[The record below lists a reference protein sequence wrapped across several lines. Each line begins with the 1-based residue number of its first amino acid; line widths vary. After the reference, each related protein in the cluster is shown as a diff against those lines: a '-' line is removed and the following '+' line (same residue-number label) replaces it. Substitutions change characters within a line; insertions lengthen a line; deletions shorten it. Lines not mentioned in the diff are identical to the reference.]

1 VELVENGHVN
11 PGVLKL
17 ELFCRGIKIDES
29 CNVEKDARKI
39 SRLRAGLGSGL
50 EVRLEDS
57 VHVNVPVTEDF
68 VKDTPYAIKRHEDG
82 SYHVYLN
89 DQYLVK
95 VELPPAPE
103 FYDMKTRSG
112 KLMSRVAQMQGTYL
126 GIYATEVCS
135 FWTKYKDHNCKFCST
150 GLNLGPLE
158 EEEKKV
164 EDVVDTVIAARKDE
178 RISFVHF
185 NAGYFDGEGVEKLI
199 PYAKAV
205 IEETGLLVG
214 VQATPARNFKVYD
227 ELKEIGVNHLSFCYE
242 FHQPEAFAEICP
254 GKHKYIT
261 QERYFDAIKYT
272 ANLYGKGFVS
282 GEIIAGLEP
291 YEWTHKA
298 IDWITDNK
306 AFPTICVFRPIP
318 GTPYGDMPSPD
329 PEPMKEV
336 FAHMYESCMK
346 KGIPVGL
353 APNLKISI
361 VIQPDEGR
369 YFLENRNKYK
379 LTELKLAAMKVAV
392 KTLFNQR
399 IKKAEA
405 RRLSKHATAG

>member
-1 VELVENGHVN
+1 MVAQLIENGKVN

-29 CNVEKDARKI
+29 CHVEQDARKI

-50 EVRLEDS
+50 EVRLDDNI
-57 VHVNVPVTEDF
+57 HVNVPVTESF
-68 VKDTPYAIKRHEDG
+68 VVNTPFAIKRHDDAT
-82 SYHVYLN
+82 YHVYKN
-89 DQYLVK
+89 DEHITQ
-95 VELPPAPE
+95 VELPPAPA
-103 FYDMKTRSG
+103 FYDKKTRTG

-126 GIYATEVCS
+126 GIYATDVCS
-135 FWTKYKDHNCKFCST
+135 FWTKYKDTNCKFCST

-164 EDVVDTVIAARKDE
+164 EDVIDTVLAAREDE
-178 RISFVHF
+178 NISFVHF
-185 NAGYFDGEGVEKLI
+185 NAGYFDGEGAERLI

-214 VQATPARNFKVYD
+214 VQATPAKDFKIYD
-227 ELKEIGVNHLSFCYE
+227 EMKEMGVNHLSFCYE
-242 FHQPEAFAEICP
+242 FHSPEAFAEICP
-254 GKHKYIT
+254 GKEKYIT

-272 ANLYGKGFVS
+272 ANLFGKGFIS

-291 YEWTHKA
+291 IEWTHKA
-298 IDWITDNK
+298 IDWITENK
-306 AFPTICVFRPIP
+306 AFPTVCVFRPIP
-318 GTPYGDMPSPD
+318 GTMYGDKPSPE
-329 PEPMKEV
+329 PEPLKEV
-336 FAHMYESCMK
+336 FAHMYEACMK
-346 KGIPVGL
+346 RGIPVGL

-399 IKKAEA
+399 VKKADA
-405 RRLSKHATAG
+405 CRAAK

>member
-1 VELVENGHVN
+1 MVAQLIENGKVN

-29 CNVEKDARKI
+29 CHVEEDARKI

-50 EVRLEDS
+50 EVRLDDNI
-57 VHVNVPVTEDF
+57 HANVPVTESF
-68 VKDTPYAIKRHEDG
+68 VENTPFAIKRHDDAT
-82 SYHVYLN
+82 YHVYK
-89 DQYLVK
+89 DDEHITK
-95 VELPPAPE
+95 VELPPAPG
-103 FYDMKTRSG
+103 FYEKKTQSG

-126 GIYATEVCS
+126 GIYATDVCS
-135 FWTKYKDHNCKFCST
+135 FWTTYKGNNCKFCST
-150 GLNLGPLE
+150 GLNLGPME

-164 EDVVDTVIAARKDE
+164 EDVIDTVLAAREDE

-185 NAGYFDGEGVEKLI
+185 NAGYFDGEGAERLM

-214 VQATPARNFKVYD
+214 VQATPAKDFKIYD
-227 ELKEIGVNHLSFCYE
+227 EMKEMGVNHLSFCYE
-242 FHQPEAFAEICP
+242 FHSPEAFAEICP
-254 GKHKYIT
+254 GKEKYIT
-261 QERYFDAIKYT
+261 QERYFDAIKYS
-272 ANLYGKGFVS
+272 ANLFGKGFIS

-291 YEWTHKA
+291 IEWTHKA
-298 IDWITDNK
+298 IDWITENK
-306 AFPTICVFRPIP
+306 AFPTVCVFRPIP
-318 GTPYGDMPSPD
+318 GTMYGDKPSPE
-329 PEPMKEV
+329 PEPLKEV
-336 FAHMYESCMK
+336 FAHMYEACMK
-346 KGIPVGL
+346 HGIPVGL

-392 KTLFNQR
+392 KTMFNQR
-399 IKKAEA
+399 VKKADA
-405 RRLSKHATAG
+405 RRAAK

>member
-1 VELVENGHVN
+1 MAAQLIENGKVN

-29 CNVEKDARKI
+29 CHVEKDARKI

-50 EVRLEDS
+50 EVRLDDNI
-57 VHVNVPVTEDF
+57 HANVPVTESF
-68 VKDTPYAIKRHEDG
+68 VENTPFAIKRHDDAT
-82 SYHVYLN
+82 YHVYK
-89 DQYLVK
+89 DDKHITQ
-95 VELPPAPE
+95 VELPPAPG
-103 FYDMKTRSG
+103 FYDKKTQSG
-112 KLMSRVAQMQGTYL
+112 KIMSRVAQMQGTYL
-126 GIYATEVCS
+126 GIYATDVCS
-135 FWTKYKDHNCKFCST
+135 FWTKYKGNNCKFCST

-164 EDVVDTVIAARKDE
+164 EDVIDTVLAARRDE
-178 RISFVHF
+178 NISFVHF
-185 NAGYFDGEGVEKLI
+185 NAGYFDGEGAERLM

-214 VQATPARNFKVYD
+214 VQATPAKDFKIYD
-227 ELKEIGVNHLSFCYE
+227 EMKAMGVNHLSFCYE
-242 FHQPEAFAEICP
+242 FHSPEAFAEICP
-254 GKHKYIT
+254 GKEKYIT
-261 QERYFDAIKYT
+261 QERYFDAIKYS
-272 ANLYGKGFVS
+272 ANLFGKGFVS

-291 YEWTHKA
+291 IEWTHKA
-298 IDWITDNK
+298 IDWITENK
-306 AFPTICVFRPIP
+306 AFPTVCVFRPIP
-318 GTPYGDMPSPD
+318 GTDYGDKPSPE
-329 PEPMKEV
+329 PEPLKEV
-336 FAHMYESCMK
+336 FAHMYEACMK
-346 KGIPVGL
+346 HGIPVGL

-399 IKKAEA
+399 VKKAEA
-405 RRLSKHATAG
+405 RRAAK

>member
-1 VELVENGHVN
+1 VVAQLIENGKVN

-29 CNVEKDARKI
+29 CHVEKDARKI

-50 EVRLEDS
+50 EVRLEDNI
-57 VHVNVPVTEDF
+57 HVNVPVTESF
-68 VKDTPYAIKRHEDG
+68 VENTPFAIKRHDDAT
-82 SYHVYLN
+82 YHVYK
-89 DQYLVK
+89 DDEHITQ
-95 VELPPAPE
+95 VELPPAPG
-103 FYDMKTRSG
+103 FYDKKTQSG

-126 GIYATEVCS
+126 GIYATDVCS
-135 FWTKYKDHNCKFCST
+135 FWTTYKGNNCKFCST

-164 EDVVDTVIAARKDE
+164 EDVIDTVLAAREDE
-178 RISFVHF
+178 NISFVHF
-185 NAGYFDGEGVEKLI
+185 NAGYFDGEGAERLM

-214 VQATPARNFKVYD
+214 VQATPAKDFKIYD
-227 ELKEIGVNHLSFCYE
+227 EMKEMGVNHLSFCYE
-242 FHQPEAFAEICP
+242 FHSPEAFAEICP
-254 GKHKYIT
+254 GKEKYIT
-261 QERYFDAIKYT
+261 QERYFDAIKYS
-272 ANLYGKGFVS
+272 ANLFGKGFIS

-291 YEWTHKA
+291 IEWTHKA
-298 IDWITDNK
+298 IDWITENK
-306 AFPTICVFRPIP
+306 AFPTVCVFRPIP
-318 GTPYGDMPSPD
+318 GTMYGDKPSPE
-329 PEPMKEV
+329 PEPLKEV
-336 FAHMYESCMK
+336 FAHMYEACMK
-346 KGIPVGL
+346 HGIPVGL

-399 IKKAEA
+399 VKKAEA
-405 RRLSKHATAG
+405 RRAAK

>member
-1 VELVENGHVN
+1 MTAQLIENGKVN

-29 CNVEKDARKI
+29 CHVEQDARKI

-50 EVRLEDS
+50 EVRLEDNI
-57 VHVNVPVTEDF
+57 HVNVPVTETF
-68 VKDTPYAIKRHEDG
+68 VENTPFAIKRHDDAT
-82 SYHVYLN
+82 YHVYK
-89 DQYLVK
+89 DDEHITQ
-95 VELPPAPE
+95 VELPPAPG
-103 FYDMKTRSG
+103 FYEKKTQSG

-126 GIYATEVCS
+126 GIYATDVCS
-135 FWTKYKDHNCKFCST
+135 FWTKYKDNNCKFCST

-164 EDVVDTVIAARKDE
+164 EDVIDTVLAAREDE
-178 RISFVHF
+178 NISFVHF
-185 NAGYFDGEGVEKLI
+185 NAGYFDGEGAERLM

-214 VQATPARNFKVYD
+214 VQATPAKDFKIYD
-227 ELKEIGVNHLSFCYE
+227 EMKEMGVNHLSFCYE
-242 FHQPEAFAEICP
+242 FHSPEAFAEICP
-254 GKHKYIT
+254 GKYKYIT
-261 QERYFDAIKYT
+261 QERYFDAIKYS
-272 ANLYGKGFVS
+272 ANLFGKGFIS

-291 YEWTHKA
+291 LEWTHKA
-298 IDWITDNK
+298 IDWITENK
-306 AFPTICVFRPIP
+306 AFPTVCVFRPIP
-318 GTPYGDMPSPD
+318 GTMYGDKPSPE
-329 PEPMKEV
+329 PEPLKEV
-336 FAHMYESCMK
+336 FAHMYEACMK
-346 KGIPVGL
+346 HGIPVGL

-369 YFLENRNKYK
+369 YFLDNRNKYK

-399 IKKAEA
+399 VKKAEA
-405 RRLSKHATAG
+405 RRTAK

>member
-1 VELVENGHVN
+1 VAAQLIENGKVN

-29 CNVEKDARKI
+29 CHVEKDARKI

-50 EVRLEDS
+50 EVRLDDNI
-57 VHVNVPVTEDF
+57 HANVPVTESF
-68 VKDTPYAIKRHEDG
+68 VENTPFAIKRHDDAT
-82 SYHVYLN
+82 YHVYK
-89 DQYLVK
+89 DDKHITQ
-95 VELPPAPE
+95 VELPPAPG
-103 FYDMKTRSG
+103 FYDKKTQSG
-112 KLMSRVAQMQGTYL
+112 KIMSRVAQMQGTYL
-126 GIYATEVCS
+126 GIYATDVCS
-135 FWTKYKDHNCKFCST
+135 FWTKYKGNNCKFCST

-164 EDVVDTVIAARKDE
+164 EDVIDTVLAARRDE
-178 RISFVHF
+178 NISFVHF
-185 NAGYFDGEGVEKLI
+185 NAGYFDGEGAERLM

-214 VQATPARNFKVYD
+214 VQATPAKDFKIYD
-227 ELKEIGVNHLSFCYE
+227 EMKAMGVNHLSFCYE
-242 FHQPEAFAEICP
+242 FHSPEAFAEICP
-254 GKHKYIT
+254 GKEKYIT
-261 QERYFDAIKYT
+261 QERYFDAIKYS
-272 ANLYGKGFVS
+272 ANLFGKGFVS

-291 YEWTHKA
+291 IEWTHKA
-298 IDWITDNK
+298 IDWITENK
-306 AFPTICVFRPIP
+306 AFPTVCVFRPIP
-318 GTPYGDMPSPD
+318 GTDYGDKPSPE
-329 PEPMKEV
+329 PEPLKEV
-336 FAHMYESCMK
+336 FAHMYEACMK
-346 KGIPVGL
+346 HGIPVGL

-399 IKKAEA
+399 VKKAEA
-405 RRLSKHATAG
+405 RRAAK